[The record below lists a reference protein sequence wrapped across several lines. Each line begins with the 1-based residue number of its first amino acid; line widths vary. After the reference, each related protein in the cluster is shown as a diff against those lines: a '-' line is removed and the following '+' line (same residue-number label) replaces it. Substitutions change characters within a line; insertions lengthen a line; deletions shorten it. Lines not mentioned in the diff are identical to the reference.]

1 MTYEEENTKLLKT
14 ILNASFLKP
23 WKNPEKFDD
32 NVERRDLA
40 LELYV
45 TSACNQKCEY
55 CYLYK
60 HGDDL
65 YPKEIRDSKT
75 ILNNLRILI
84 NHLTE
89 KQYNVHRFDIF
100 SGEIMHTQFGIDIL
114 DEIYRGKQ
122 NGLLVDEIHIPT
134 NCSFILNETA
144 TKRLQ
149 EAFDRLKSVGIDV
162 RPSASLDGLL
172 IEDESRPFITNEFS
186 GRRDQAFY
194 DKAFEF
200 ILHNNGGFHPMISAY
215 SIEKW
220 KDNLMWWVSQ
230 CNKFNISM
238 PHSVMTLEVRND
250 EWPAHKIKAY
260 TEFLMFYA
268 DWLFNSFCCGNKELF
283 TKMLIGMECPEHI
296 TGYLNLFLSN
306 DTQIATCSVSHQL
319 TVRLGDLALCP
330 CHRTSYPEYLYGKFI
345 VEDGKIV
352 DIEGNNPFV
361 AAKILMMNQRVCH
374 HGCDACWN
382 KDFCIRQCFGAQLE
396 SGQEIFMPIES
407 VCNLLKE
414 KTATLYK
421 IYNKYEVPT
430 VAHNFLQNGE
440 PVSGFDRDKILSF
453 LSLFDRLEEYL
464 NVYTRLQDE
473 DSK

>member
-1 MTYEEENTKLLKT
+1 MSYATENTKLLKT
-14 ILNASFLKP
+14 ILNASFFKP
-23 WKNPEKFDD
+23 WQNEQKYSNEIEK
-32 NVERRDLA
+32 RDLA
-40 LELYV
+40 IELYV
-45 TSACNQKCEY
+45 TSVCNQKCEY
-55 CYLYK
+55 CYLHK
-60 HGDDL
+60 HGDSL
-65 YPKEIRDSKT
+65 YPREIRDQKT
-75 ILNNLRILI
+75 ILKNLDILI
-84 NHLTE
+84 DYLINQKYHF
-89 KQYNVHRFDIF
+89 HRFDIF

-114 DEIYRGKQ
+114 DHICEGKKRG
-122 NGLLVDEIHIPT
+122 LMVEEIHIPT
-134 NCSFILNETA
+134 NCSFVLDDAA
-144 TKRLQ
+144 TQRLQ
-149 EAFDRLKSVGIDV
+149 NAFDRLRDVGVLTIPSGSV
-162 RPSASLDGLL
+162 DGL
-172 IEDESRPFITNEFS
+172 IVEDDSRPFVDGSKN
-186 GRRDQAFY
+186 GKRDQAFY
-194 DKAFEF
+194 DKVFDF
-200 ILHNNGGFHPMISAY
+200 VIRNGGGFHPMVSAY
-215 SIEKW
+215 NIEKW
-220 KDNLMWWVSQ
+220 KDNFEWWASQ

-268 DWLFNSFCCGNKELF
+268 DWLFNSFCCGDKELF

-330 CHRTSYPEYLYGKFI
+330 CHRTSYPEYLYGKFV

-352 DIEGNNPFV
+352 DIEGNNPFI

-407 VCNLLKE
+407 VCNLMKE